1 MPEITHRKKRLSSFK
16 LIVLGFAGVI
26 LLGALILMLPFSSTA
41 GVVTP
46 FHEALFTST
55 SAVCVTGLVV
65 QDTGSYWSAF
75 GQTVILLMIQIGGLG
90 VVTVAAFFAMLS
102 GRKISLMQR
111 STMQDAISAP
121 KVGGIVRLTRFIV
134 RGTFLIELIGM
145 IVMLPTFCGNFG
157 IKGIWMAAFHSISA
171 FCNAGFDIL
180 GTAENKYPSLTGYI
194 GEPTINIAIML
205 LIIVG
210 GIGFL
215 TWDDIYT
222 NKWHFKKYRMQS
234 KVILVTTAILIIAP
248 AVFFFFC
255 DFTGLPLAERI
266 LASLFQS
273 VTPRT
278 AGFNTVDLPAMT
290 GSSKAIMILLML
302 VGGLGVGA
310 FYAWSEPYR
319 RRRLLSFRNPF
330 SMMSDEGYQLS
341 QSLIAFGSGGIFGM
355 GLGMG
360 RQKYAYLPYPES
372 DFIFA
377 IVGEDFGLLGC
388 LIVVA
393 LFVAL
398 MLRGMRIAM
407 RCPDKFGT
415 LLAAGITSSISVQ
428 AVLNMGVVV
437 GILPTTGLP
446 LPFFS
451 AGGTS
456 ISITMAAI
464 GILLNISRE
473 SAI

>member
-1 MPEITHRKKRLSSFK
+1 MLQVKSAQKRQTAIPLK
-16 LIVLGFAGVI
+16 RRNPVDGTLVIILIMLLLAGLLVLFSATFYTGTSTRSPYSEVLKQ
-26 LLGALILMLPFSSTA
+26 LLGIGLGTAACIVTSRIPYRCWQHPYVVVGGLALSAVLLVLVIIPGVGVYINGSRRWLSLGGLSFQPSEIAKFAVVLYMATTLTYRGERIRRLFTGIVPVLVVPGVVFLLILEQPNLSTA
-41 GVVTP
+41 G
-46 FHEALFTST
+46 S
-55 SAVCVTGLVV
+55 
-65 QDTGSYWSAF
+65 
-75 GQTVILLMIQIGGLG
+75 ILI
-90 VVTVAAFFAMLS
+90 V
-102 GRKISLMQR
+102 SL
-111 STMQDAISAP
+111 
-121 KVGGIVRLTRFIV
+121 
-134 RGTFLIELIGM
+134 
-145 IVMLPTFCGNFG
+145 
-157 IKGIWMAAFHSISA
+157 
-171 FCNAGFDIL
+171 
-180 GTAENKYPSLTGYI
+180 
-194 GEPTINIAIML
+194 
-205 LIIVG
+205 
-210 GIGFL
+210 
-215 TWDDIYT
+215 
-222 NKWHFKKYRMQS
+222 
-234 KVILVTTAILIIAP
+234 ILIIM
-248 AVFFFFC
+248 
-255 DFTGLPLAERI
+255 
-266 LASLFQS
+266 
-273 VTPRT
+273 
-278 AGFNTVDLPAMT
+278 AGA
-290 GSSKAIMILLML
+290 KWRHILLML
-302 VGGLGVGA
+302 IGA

-330 SMMSDEGYQLS
+330 AMMSDEGYQLS

-398 MLRGMRIAM
+398 MLRGMRIAV

-428 AVLNMGVVV
+428 AFLNMGVVV

>member
-1 MPEITHRKKRLSSFK
+1 MLQAKSAQKRQTAIPLK
-16 LIVLGFAGVI
+16 RRNPVDGTLVIILIMLLLAGLLVLFSATFYTGTSTRSPYSEVLKQ
-26 LLGALILMLPFSSTA
+26 LLGIALGTAACIVTSRIPYRCWQHPYVVVGGLALSAVLLVLVIIPGVGVYINGSRRWLSLGGLSFQPSEIAKFAVVLYMATTLTYRSERIRRLFTGIVPVLVVPGIVFLLILEQPNLSTA
-41 GVVTP
+41 G
-46 FHEALFTST
+46 S
-55 SAVCVTGLVV
+55 
-65 QDTGSYWSAF
+65 
-75 GQTVILLMIQIGGLG
+75 ILI
-90 VVTVAAFFAMLS
+90 V
-102 GRKISLMQR
+102 SL
-111 STMQDAISAP
+111 
-121 KVGGIVRLTRFIV
+121 
-134 RGTFLIELIGM
+134 
-145 IVMLPTFCGNFG
+145 
-157 IKGIWMAAFHSISA
+157 
-171 FCNAGFDIL
+171 
-180 GTAENKYPSLTGYI
+180 
-194 GEPTINIAIML
+194 
-205 LIIVG
+205 
-210 GIGFL
+210 
-215 TWDDIYT
+215 
-222 NKWHFKKYRMQS
+222 
-234 KVILVTTAILIIAP
+234 ILIIM
-248 AVFFFFC
+248 
-255 DFTGLPLAERI
+255 
-266 LASLFQS
+266 
-273 VTPRT
+273 
-278 AGFNTVDLPAMT
+278 AGA
-290 GSSKAIMILLML
+290 KWRHILLML
-302 VGGLGVGA
+302 IGGLGVGA

-415 LLAAGITSSISVQ
+415 LLAAGITSSISMQ
-428 AVLNMGVVV
+428 AFLNMGVVV

>member
-1 MPEITHRKKRLSSFK
+1 MFRLSKLLEKLEDKSEARFK
-16 LIVLGFAGVI
+16 SWLARNKAKLPMRVPAVIVGWYFYGMFLNSLRLGIASTFHSGEEEVKSIWVLNPFKNWGAVFTGFGIVTTLVIILIMLLLAGLLVLFSATFYTGTSTRSPYSEVLKQ
-26 LLGALILMLPFSSTA
+26 LLGIGLGTAACIVTSRIPYRCWQHPYVVVGGLALSAVLLVLVIIPGVGVYINGSRRWLSLGGLSFQPSEIAKFAVVLYMATTLTYRGERIRRLFTGIVPVLVVPGVVFLLILEQPNLSTA
-41 GVVTP
+41 G
-46 FHEALFTST
+46 S
-55 SAVCVTGLVV
+55 
-65 QDTGSYWSAF
+65 
-75 GQTVILLMIQIGGLG
+75 ILI
-90 VVTVAAFFAMLS
+90 V
-102 GRKISLMQR
+102 SL
-111 STMQDAISAP
+111 
-121 KVGGIVRLTRFIV
+121 
-134 RGTFLIELIGM
+134 
-145 IVMLPTFCGNFG
+145 
-157 IKGIWMAAFHSISA
+157 
-171 FCNAGFDIL
+171 
-180 GTAENKYPSLTGYI
+180 
-194 GEPTINIAIML
+194 
-205 LIIVG
+205 
-210 GIGFL
+210 
-215 TWDDIYT
+215 
-222 NKWHFKKYRMQS
+222 
-234 KVILVTTAILIIAP
+234 ILIIM
-248 AVFFFFC
+248 
-255 DFTGLPLAERI
+255 
-266 LASLFQS
+266 
-273 VTPRT
+273 
-278 AGFNTVDLPAMT
+278 AGA
-290 GSSKAIMILLML
+290 KWRHILLML

-428 AVLNMGVVV
+428 AFLNMGVVV